1 MIRESGFTALTGG
14 LASTLPLPHI
24 CSFYIAT
31 DENSAY
37 AVDLI
42 HRHGGILINDLLTP
56 DDRTVC
62 GWEMLYS
69 DLVALVEQIV
79 MSRASYWNA
88 HAMSSLAGGVV
99 NLRAA
104 RGADPRTALLD

>member
-1 MIRESGFTALTGG
+1 M
-14 LASTLPLPHI
+14 
-24 CSFYIAT
+24 AT
-31 DENSAY
+31 DDHTMYN
-37 AVDLI
+37 VGLI
-42 HRHGGILINDLLTP
+42 RSLGGVLIEDLLTP
-56 DDRTVC
+56 EDRALG

-88 HAMSSLAGGVV
+88 HAMSSLAGGVI
-99 NLRAA
+99 NLRVA